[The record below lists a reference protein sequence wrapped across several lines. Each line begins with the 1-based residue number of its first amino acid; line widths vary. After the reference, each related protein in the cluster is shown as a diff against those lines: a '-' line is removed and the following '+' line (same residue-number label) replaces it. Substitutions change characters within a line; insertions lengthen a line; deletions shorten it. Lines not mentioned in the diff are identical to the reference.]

1 MVYAT
6 MCHHWE
12 AERLEDLEAE
22 LEEVADEP
30 PETETPD
37 AEDAAEPDEDFDL
50 LEVPPADD

>member
-1 MVYAT
+1 

-30 PETETPD
+30 QESDTPA
-37 AEDAAEPDEDFDL
+37 AEDAAEPDEDFEL